1 MTKYTRTA
9 YALALLAIV
18 CLFSSTMARA
28 QTVYGSIFGTVTD
41 KTGAVVPGATVTVTD
56 EGKGTKVT
64 VTTNGT
70 GDYTVSHL
78 IPDTYD
84 VQVVSKG
91 FETST
96 VKGIVVLADT
106 SPRSDITL
114 GVSSAGAETVTV
126 NADSVPELK
135 TDRADVSTIF
145 NSQQVND
152 LPVEGQNYANLQ
164 LLLPGAQLLGWSHAA
179 DENPQAS
186 RQIQIDGQAF
196 GGIAYELDGT
206 DNQDPILGIIVI
218 NPSLDS
224 ITESKVTTQ
233 NFDAE
238 LGKAVA
244 AVETVQTKSG
254 SNTFHGSTYDFRT
267 GNANLAKDPFAG
279 APAPGIKNKFG
290 ATLGGPIFR
299 NKLFFFGAYEGQRQ
313 KVGSVAVNT
322 LPSKLLMQSCLGQ
335 VTGPSGIQGC
345 DFSEYKS
352 TLSTASSP
360 LQGTIFDNSTA
371 GGGQPFQGNVIPA
384 SRVSKQFTNMLT
396 YLEPYVLQE
405 SGGDLNGLDAN
416 STEQGTGL
424 FNSDLWTVRVDD
436 TINEKAN
443 AFVRFSRW
451 TNKLSGAQMYDP
463 AGGGVGAG
471 GPGFGIGGYGGQSTS
486 ADDSLAI
493 GSDYVFSPTL
503 IADLRL
509 GYLRYNIAD
518 QKNDQSTEFANTL
531 GIPGINFGTF
541 YTGGSPGF
549 FTQTLPGGA
558 VQPLYGDGLN
568 ISRCNCPLTEREDQF
583 QIVNNWTKT
592 IKNHEI
598 KVGMDL
604 RYGRNLRVPS
614 DNDRAG
620 LLNFNDQETAQ
631 GGSTNGASGL
641 GFATFALGQV
651 TSFNRYVSTSTNAK
665 EFQKRMFFYA
675 QDTWRATNKL
685 TANIGIRWEGY
696 FPETVNGPGN
706 GALMNLNDGYLH
718 VAEIGSIPSDMGWTF
733 NAMKMF
739 EPRLGLAYQIDE
751 KDVIRA
757 GYGRSF
763 DIGVFGSV
771 FGHTVT
777 QNLPVLANQ
786 SISNAGGTTQA
797 FCLGSPADNPG
808 CNPGNDGSAQPG
820 SGGPLTYVP
829 VSVPNSGLLPNPGSL
844 VTSKSRPNPMQYPT
858 LDAWNVAYQRALTP
872 TLSVTVAYVGN
883 KGTHTLSDGD
893 GNSTNPNEEGITM
906 PGSMSINGQTLHW
919 DPTAPST
926 PNQYGATSNPLYL
939 QRYYGLKLQAC
950 SDPNYKQPSDPNLP
964 AGACGWSQGIQ
975 YDGDN
980 QNTHF
985 NALQITLAQAM
996 WKGLAVNANYQY
1008 ARATD
1013 FASGYSTW
1021 SQSIAYGND
1030 SNVRH
1035 HSATLYGSYDLPF
1048 GKGKQFLPDANK
1060 ATDLIVGGWELS
1072 GTYNIASGLPFSLGV
1087 NCSTAIGPG
1096 GKEEPDLPNG
1106 PSTGAP
1112 CYPNIAPGIKL
1123 HTKLSSFVPG
1133 QGWTFYQPVSLG
1145 SSGFSD
1151 PGLDQIGNGGRNQ
1164 YFGPSFYNADLA
1176 LLKNLNVWRNVL
1188 AQIRMDAYNAFNHI
1202 NPGNPGG
1209 YLLNVG
1215 TITGEAPG
1223 PGPRQLVFS
1232 ARVQF

>member
-9 YALALLAIV
+9 YGLVLLTV
-18 CLFSSTMARA
+18 LCLFSSTMARA
-28 QTVYGSIFGTVTD
+28 QSVYGSIFGTVTD
-41 KTGAVVPGATVTVTD
+41 KTGAVVPGATVVVTD

-64 VTTNGT
+64 VTTNAT

-84 VQVVSKG
+84 VQVTAKG
-91 FETST
+91 FESST
-96 VKGIVVLADT
+96 VKGIVLLADT

-114 GVSSAGAETVTV
+114 GVSSAAAETVTV
-126 NADSVPELK
+126 NADTVPELQ
-135 TDRADVSTIF
+135 TDRPDVATIF

-196 GGIAYELDGT
+196 GGVAYELDGT

-254 SNTFHGSTYDFRT
+254 SNSFHGSAYDWRT

-279 APAPGIKNKFG
+279 APAPGIKNRFG
-290 ATLGGPIFR
+290 GTLGGPILR
-299 NKLFFFGAYEGQRQ
+299 NKLFFFGAYEAQRQ
-313 KVGSVAVNT
+313 KVGSVAVDT
-322 LPSKLLMQSCLGQ
+322 LPSKILTQSCLGQ
-335 VTGPSGIQGC
+335 ITGPSGVQGC
-345 DFSEYKS
+345 DFSEYKNV
-352 TLSTASSP
+352 LGAE
-360 LQGTIFDNSTA
+360 GTIYDNSAA
-371 GGGQPFQGNVIPA
+371 GGGNPYPGNTIPA
-384 SRVSKQFTNMLT
+384 SQVSKQWQNMLT
-396 YLEPYVLQE
+396 YLEPFVLKE
-405 SGGDLNGLDAN
+405 SGGDLSGLDAN
-416 STEQGTGL
+416 STEQGTGQ
-424 FNSDLWTVRVDD
+424 FNSNLWTVRIDD

-451 TNKLSGAQMYDP
+451 TDSLTGAQMYDP

-471 GPGFGIGGYGGQSTS
+471 GPGFGIGGYGGISTS

-503 IADLRL
+503 VADLRL
-509 GYLRYNIAD
+509 GYMRYNIAD

-549 FTQTLPGGA
+549 FVQTLPGGA
-558 VQPLYGDGLN
+558 QQPLYGDGLN

-592 IKNHEI
+592 IGNHEI
-598 KVGMDL
+598 KVGTDL

-620 LLNFNDQETAQ
+620 LINFSSNPTAL
-631 GGSTNGASGL
+631 NGAGGTGL
-641 GFATFALGQV
+641 GFATFALGDV

-696 FPETVNGPGN
+696 FPETVNGPEN

-718 VAEIGSIPSDMGWTF
+718 VAGVGGIPSDMGWNF
-733 NAMKMF
+733 VAWKMF
-739 EPRLGLAYQIDE
+739 EPRLGLAYQIDD

-786 SISNAGGTTQA
+786 SISNKGGTSQA

-808 CNPGNDGSAQPG
+808 CNPSNDGSANPSG
-820 SGGPLTYVP
+820 GGPLPYTP
-829 VSVPNSGLLPNPGSL
+829 VTVPNSGLLPNPGAL
-844 VTSKSRPNPMQYPT
+844 VTTKSRPNPMQYPT

-872 TLSVTVAYVGN
+872 TLSLTVAYVGN

-893 GNSTNPNEEGITM
+893 GNSTNPNEEGVTM

-919 DPTAPST
+919 DPTVQGST
-926 PNQYGATSNPLYL
+926 PNQYGGTSNPLYL

-950 SDPNYKQPSDPNLP
+950 SDPNYTQPTDPNLQP
-964 AGACGWSQGIQ
+964 GACGWSQPIQ

-985 NALQITLAQAM
+985 NALQITIAQAM

-1021 SQSIAYGND
+1021 SQSVAYGND

-1048 GKGKQFLPDANK
+1048 GRGKQFLQDANK

-1072 GTYNIASGLPFSLGV
+1072 GTYNIASGLPFSLSV
-1087 NCSTAIGPG
+1087 NCSTALG
-1096 GKEEPDLPNG
+1096 PDLPNG
-1106 PSTGAP
+1106 PSQGAP

-1123 HTKLSSFVPG
+1123 HTKLTSFVPG
-1133 QGWTFYQPVSLG
+1133 VGWTYYQPVSLG

-1151 PGLDQIGNGGRNQ
+1151 AGLDQIGNGGRNQ
-1164 YFGPSFYNADLA
+1164 YFGPGFYNADLA
-1176 LLKNLNVWRNVL
+1176 LLKNMNVWHNVL
-1188 AQIRMDAYNAFNHI
+1188 AQIRMDAYNALNHI
-1202 NPGNPGG
+1202 NAGNPGG
-1209 YLLNVG
+1209 YLLSVG
-1215 TITGEAPG
+1215 SITGEAPG

-1232 ARVQF
+1232 ARIQF

>member
-28 QTVYGSIFGTVTD
+28 QSVYGSIFGTVTD

-926 PNQYGATSNPLYL
+926 PNKYGATSNPLYL